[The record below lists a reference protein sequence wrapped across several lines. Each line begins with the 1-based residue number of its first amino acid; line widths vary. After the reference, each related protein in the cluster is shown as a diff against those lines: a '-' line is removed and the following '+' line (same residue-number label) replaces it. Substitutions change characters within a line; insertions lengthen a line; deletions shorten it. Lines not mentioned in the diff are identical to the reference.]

1 MRRLALTALSFAF
14 LTATP
19 ALAQTSQEA
28 ATTDELKLPATVTDP
43 SLRLQSWTPTLEP
56 LSAADLLIVPVAERL
71 AYATTDSLV
80 VPEPAPMS
88 TGGKVALV
96 ALIVVA
102 VAAVTTLI
110 LLDANSSGG

>member
-1 MRRLALTALSFAF
+1 MRRLALAAMSFAV

-88 TGGKVALV
+88 KGGKIALIAGIIVVVLGGLALV
-96 ALIVVA
+96 LVA
-102 VAAVTTLI
+102 T
-110 LLDANSSGG
+110 NQG

>member
-1 MRRLALTALSFAF
+1 MRRLALAALSFAF

-88 TGGKVALV
+88 TVGKVAIV
-96 ALIVVA
+96 ALIVV
-102 VAAVTTLI
+102 VLAAATVLI
-110 LLDANSSGG
+110 LCSTEGCG